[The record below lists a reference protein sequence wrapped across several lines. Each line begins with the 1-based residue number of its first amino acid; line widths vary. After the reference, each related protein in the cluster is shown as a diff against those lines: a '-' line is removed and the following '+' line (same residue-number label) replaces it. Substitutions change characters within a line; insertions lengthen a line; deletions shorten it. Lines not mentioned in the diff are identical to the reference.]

1 MTIPTVRKN
10 RGYRCDLIWSKG
22 EAGKMALINRP
33 PRGKE
38 VELKLKDSQKADV
51 HIGILLGLGLR
62 NNEEIGRKIGYSAK
76 GVQNRRNGVNA
87 LLIAAVEQMV
97 KHEIDVSRRTVEKI
111 AAEDLKKALGER
123 AGKVVANLDEALDAR
138 DSTRRD
144 RATFKVASALI
155 PRNGGGKG
163 GDSPTQSSVYNVSIG
178 SLIAVQQSV
187 QGKPITIPDI
197 AKIVDVTPGER
208 R

>member
-1 MTIPTVRKN
+1 
-10 RGYRCDLIWSKG
+10 
-22 EAGKMALINRP
+22 MALINRP